1 MKSRRLIRLG
11 GVELRLAVEDEIAR
25 RARDVRERAFRLL
38 GGGSREA
45 PPASTPLAPEAGN
58 SPELERLWDAIRGAQ
73 WYHTIEL
80 APGVVTPGFF
90 DHRPHVSQ
98 YGLPPV
104 LAGKRVLDV
113 ATYNGFWA
121 FELEKR
127 GAAEVIAL
135 DIDSFAD
142 IDLAP
147 ACRAR
152 MSPAEL
158 ARKLGAGFEIAR
170 TALGS
175 RVRREVGSVYELS
188 PARHGTFDLVFCGDL
203 LVHLSNPIRALQAI
217 RSVTSGTAVLC
228 EMYDAWLDETGDDR
242 RLLSYMGG
250 MNDYVW
256 WMYGRRT
263 LQSMIEDAGFRHVR
277 LQASF
282 DLVPTGHERRGVPP
296 HAVFHAT
303 A

>member
-1 MKSRRLIRLG
+1 VKSRRLFRVG

-25 RARDVRERAFRLL
+25 RARVVRERAFRLL
-38 GGGSREA
+38 GGSA
-45 PPASTPLAPEAGN
+45 PAQKASAPQAPETPG
-58 SPELERLWDAIRGAQ
+58 SPELERLREAVRGAQ

-90 DHRPHVSQ
+90 DHRAHVSC
-98 YGLPPV
+98 YGLPET

-127 GAAEVIAL
+127 GAAEVVAL
-135 DIDSFAD
+135 DIDSFAE

-147 ACRAR
+147 ARRAQ
-152 MSPAEL
+152 MSAAEL
-158 ARKLGAGFEIAR
+158 SRKVGVGFEIAR
-170 TALGS
+170 SSLGS
-175 RVRREVGSVYELS
+175 RVRRRHGSVYDLS
-188 PARHGTFDLVFCGDL
+188 PAQHGTFDLVFCGDL

-228 EMYDAWLDETGDDR
+228 EMYDAFLDDAAQDR
-242 RLLSYMGG
+242 RLLSYLGG

-256 WMYGRRT
+256 WMYGQRT
-263 LQSMIEDAGFRHVR
+263 LQSMIEDAGFRRVR
-277 LQASF
+277 LHTTF
-282 DLVPTGHERRGVPP
+282 DLVPTGHEQRAVPA

-303 A
+303 P